1 VKGDLGGNANPEALQ
16 NIEIIMDKVFEYV
29 SRQKD
34 VTDIDLLSFM
44 RQTGIT

>member
-1 VKGDLGGNANPEALQ
+1 MKGDLGGNANPEALQ